1 MEPNLVRQLRWL
13 KVYTALLTLAVVIFI
28 VKITRDKSHVKI
40 KEISTERLNIVD
52 STGTLRMVLAN
63 KDRIPNP
70 VIDGKEYPRSIR
82 PAGIVFFDENGTE
95 AGGLA
100 TTTHPKRGKTTVFAM
115 DYARSEAIGMVNY
128 HNGKAGDGAFIVVND
143 PSPEGPIEKVGTEG
157 INRISIGT
165 SKKDA
170 SLEICDTNG
179 KTRIRMAVNAKNE
192 PVFEILDEKGEVTTR
207 IPNK

>member
-1 MEPNLVRQLRWL
+1 M
-13 KVYTALLTLAVVIFI
+13 
-28 VKITRDKSHVKI
+28 
-40 KEISTERLNIVD
+40 D
-52 STGTLRMVLAN
+52 SNGTFRMVLAN

-70 VIDGKEYPRSIR
+70 VIDGKEYSCSIR
-82 PAGIVFFDENGTE
+82 LAGIVFDENGTE
-95 AGGLA
+95 AGGLS
-100 TTTHPKRGKTTVFAM
+100 TTTHPRRGKTAVLAM

-128 HNGKAGDGAFIVVND
+128 HNGKLRRCLYCCKRSE
-143 PSPEGPIEKVGTEG
+143 PRRPIEKVGTEG

-192 PVFEILDEKGEVTTR
+192 PVFEILDEKGGVITR